1 MILELLL
8 FHIMLLLSS
17 PPNYVLAEPRALLAA
32 SNSSS
37 TNRNV
42 TISLP
47 FSNREDCYY
56 DEVWYE
62 MVVALDILQTSP
74 GDVGFQKPNFVFSQT
89 RNFCRIASDSLAFM
103 AYNSTDFI
111 INDGWCQ
118 LPASLHRIIWIFS
131 YNTLYED
138 YFIGNFSYPGIYSS
152 STGSEDSLACSG
164 YSRLILIGMYLLA
177 FFKCF

>member
-118 LPASLHRIIWIFS
+118 LPASLHRIMFS
-131 YNTLYED
+131 KENHQDGEGLNLINSR
-138 YFIGNFSYPGIYSS
+138 YFQRGKGIIKL
-152 STGSEDSLACSG
+152 G
-164 YSRLILIGMYLLA
+164 SRLSCTLRWKIKITYVLI
-177 FFKCF
+177 